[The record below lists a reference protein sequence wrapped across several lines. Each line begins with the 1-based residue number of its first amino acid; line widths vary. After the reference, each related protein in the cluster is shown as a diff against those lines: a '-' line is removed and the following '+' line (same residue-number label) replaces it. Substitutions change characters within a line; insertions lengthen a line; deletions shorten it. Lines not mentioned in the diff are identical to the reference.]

1 MADERVA
8 EIYPC
13 HFFRLNGAPI
23 NEVDLVQSG
32 NGAGVRLTKGDTA
45 GYSFLLQVPAGLTV
59 ATGFTYTPIIV
70 DDGSNAGD
78 LGKVVRLGITAK
90 ALVSGTDDLTATGAA
105 TEATH
110 DMTLDATTGQI
121 VFTDKA
127 IASASQDSLATA
139 GMALITIR
147 RVGTASQDTCQG
159 SVLLLGVKV
168 RNT

>member
-1 MADERVA
+1 MANERVA
-8 EIYPC
+8 EIYPRDLM
-13 HFFRLNGAPI
+13 RLNGAPL

-32 NGAGVRLTKGDTA
+32 LGMGVRLTKGDTS
-45 GYSFLLQVPAGLTV
+45 GYSFLVMIPAGLTV

-78 LGKVVRLGITAK
+78 LGKVVRLGVTAK
-90 ALVSGTDDLTATGAA
+90 ALASGTDDLTATGAA

-110 DMTLDATTGQI
+110 DMTLDATTGQV
-121 VFTDKA
+121 VFTDLA
-127 IASASQDSLATA
+127 IASASQDSLATG

-147 RVGTASQDTCQG
+147 RIGTAAEDTCKG